1 MLQIGLVVALLSF
14 AAGAA
19 SSFLI
24 TDWWNGISYS
34 SAVSKEVDKL
44 KKKQLAS
51 ESILKAQLAEARK
64 THIKYRTIR
73 SRANEINVYSPCLN
87 DVQLG
92 LWNEATAAANSTE
105 ADKPDGTMRKASRC
119 YQKQSQIQC
128 YRITSIT
135 WKRTSNALIAKL
147 VW

>member
-1 MLQIGLVVALLSF
+1 MLQIGVVVALLSF

-44 KKKQLAS
+44 KKKQIAS

-73 SRANEINVYSPCLN
+73 SKANEIHVFSPCLS
-87 DVQLG
+87 DAQFR
-92 LWNEATAAANSTE
+92 LWNEASRAANSTE
-105 ADKPDGTMRKASRC
+105 TDKPDGAVRKAADAI
-119 YQKQSQIQC
+119 KA
-128 YRITSIT
+128 RIKSSATESH
-135 WKRTSNALIAKL
+135 
-147 VW
+147 